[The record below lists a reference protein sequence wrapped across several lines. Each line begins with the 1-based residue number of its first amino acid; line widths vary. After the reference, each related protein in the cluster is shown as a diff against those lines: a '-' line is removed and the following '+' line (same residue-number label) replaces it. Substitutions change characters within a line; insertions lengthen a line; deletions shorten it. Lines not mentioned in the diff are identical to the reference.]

1 MQHTKAHQGRSSG
14 IAKSPKAPQNA
25 SSRDQ
30 KQSSMVGRESNRPGF
45 KMEQVRRELRN
56 DDSSAAVDEPN
67 IMAQRLDKRPFSTG
81 HKIENHLPE
90 DDEVTERLVQKGADD
105 AGDNETLEAD
115 RTSTK
120 NEG

>member
-1 MQHTKAHQGRSSG
+1 MQHTKANKDRNDG
-14 IAKSPKAPQNA
+14 IAKSPGTSANA

-30 KQSSMVGRESNRPGF
+30 KQSSMAGRESNRPGF

-67 IMAQRLDKRPFSTG
+67 IMAQPLEARPFSTG
-81 HKIENHLPE
+81 RKIENHLPE

-105 AGDNETLEAD
+105 ADDNERLEAGKT
-115 RTSTK
+115 RTKS
-120 NEG
+120 EG